1 MRKISY
7 FFKSLV
13 ESNSGTSSK
22 SFGLLLSS
30 IIGGLIGL
38 CVCFCLIWD
47 ITEDAKLDT
56 DLDSLG
62 IFLLCDGA
70 FMFGGGINKVLG
82 EKYES
87 KQQTKK
93 KESNTEEIM

>member
-1 MRKISY
+1 MKKISY
-7 FFKSLV
+7 FFKALV

-22 SFGLLLSS
+22 SFSLLLSS

-47 ITEDAKLDT
+47 ITVDAKLDT

-82 EKYES
+82 EKYEN
-87 KQQTKK
+87 KQQKK
-93 KESNTEEIM
+93 KDNNSEEIM

>member
-1 MRKISY
+1 MKKISY
-7 FFKSLV
+7 FFKALV

-30 IIGGLIGL
+30 VIGGLIGL

-47 ITEDAKLDT
+47 ITVDAKLDT

-82 EKYES
+82 EKYEN
-87 KQQTKK
+87 KQQKK
-93 KESNTEEIM
+93 KEDNSEEIM